1 MDRQHAPW
9 DAGGG
14 GPIRRR
20 PSTRTELHRDTGH
33 RVSIFHGG
41 HCSTS
46 VTSVAADDAIQ
57 RFLYLQCLARAA
69 HTSAPHEVLQ
79 HPAVTLHPTWTMS
92 LPALPENPWFVRA
105 LAAGVLIVATVSLA
119 LACVPR
125 GVPAHSVAGVVLV
138 GKQPLVQGRIVF
150 HPTHADPAQGPLGY
164 QIGRDGSFQ
173 SDMEHGIPAGL
184 YLIVVESDS
193 AGPMRPGVPASI
205 PAIYRDIATTPLRVH
220 VTENLSGLRLLIRK

>member
-20 PSTRTELHRDTGH
+20 PSTRTVLHRDTGH

-41 HCSTS
+41 HRSTS

-57 RFLYLQCLARAA
+57 RFLYRQCLARAA
-69 HTSAPHEVLQ
+69 HASAPHAVLSC
-79 HPAVTLHPTWTMS
+79 PAATVLPAWTVPW
-92 LPALPENPWFVRA
+92 PALPENPWLVRG
-105 LAAGVLIVATVSLA
+105 LAAGVLAVATVSLA
-119 LACVPR
+119 LACLPR
-125 GVPAHSVAGVVLV
+125 GIPAHSVAGVVLV

-150 HPTHADPAQGPLGY
+150 HPTHADPARGPLGY
-164 QIGRDGSFQ
+164 QTDRDGLFH
-173 SDMEHGIPAGL
+173 SDTEHGIPAGL
-184 YLIVVESDS
+184 YVIVVESGS
-193 AGPMRPGVPASI
+193 AAPVRPGVPAAI
-205 PAIYRDIATTPLRVH
+205 PSIYRDIATTPLRVH